1 MFLLD
6 YPESLTQL
14 ITVCMSSLK
23 NRDQLAQEYGVSR
36 PTFYRMLERAGI
48 ALPARVQ
55 LSPAEL
61 DMVYEKLGRPPQE
74 NKNNRG
80 AKGGVELEGHF
91 DQNYKA
97 HLTAKW
103 GVFL

>member
-1 MFLLD
+1 MFVLILTVDNGYILLIT
-6 YPESLTQL
+6 YFGTQSLTQL
-14 ITVCMSSLK
+14 ITVSMSFLK

-61 DMVYEKLGRPPQE
+61 EMVYEKLGRPPQE
-74 NKNNRG
+74 NKNNTSVRG
-80 AKGGVELEGHF
+80 GG
-91 DQNYKA
+91 
-97 HLTAKW
+97 
-103 GVFL
+103 

>member
-1 MFLLD
+1 MLD
-6 YPESLTQL
+6 CPESLTQL
-14 ITVCMSSLK
+14 ITVSMSFLK

-61 DMVYEKLGRPPQE
+61 EMVYEKLGRPPQE
-74 NKNNRG
+74 NKNNTNARG
-80 AKGGVELEGHF
+80 GG
-91 DQNYKA
+91 
-97 HLTAKW
+97 
-103 GVFL
+103 